1 MMQLVFLWG
10 VPRSVS
16 TAFEKAVSRHP
27 EIAISHEPFTNSYY
41 FGGKRR
47 SDRYIRDNAGKSYP
61 SVSENPL
68 RGIIS
73 DKQVVFIK
81 ELAFQ
86 GEPYVSDDILASSK
100 HLLIARKPEICYS
113 SLIKLKPDFTEDEF
127 GFAALERIVNRLSVI
142 GCQPLMNIDGDK
154 FRQHPDKIL
163 RETCK
168 SIEIDFDL
176 CMLNWPSGKIRE
188 WGDDE
193 AQSQKPWHKTLERSN
208 AVLPPVITDVVAIR
222 PEHLEIVH
230 RATSIYERHFG

>member
-1 MMQLVFLWG
+1 M
-10 VPRSVS
+10 
-16 TAFEKAVSRHP
+16 
-27 EIAISHEPFTNSYY
+27 
-41 FGGKRR
+41 
-47 SDRYIRDNAGKSYP
+47 
-61 SVSENPL
+61 SENPL

-73 DKQVVFIK
+73 DKQIVFIK

-127 GFAALERIVNRLSVI
+127 GFAALERIVKRLSVI

-176 CMLNWPSGKIRE
+176 CMLNWTSGKIRE

-208 AVLPPVITDVVAIR
+208 AVLPPVTTDVVAIR
-222 PEHLEIVH
+222 PEHLGIVH